1 MNTTAELRCRTAG
14 FQSMRRRSNAALPST
29 GSMAECMVIGPRQL
43 PMNCLFGPRPLG
55 AFRPLPRSTAESA
68 RKQPEGC
75 GPEGL
80 WFMGHAH
87 GSETK
92 GASHEPDGR
101 ASLSQ
106 ASRIGSVPRASSGSP
121 GRTRPTGFVGGQH
134 VWKEQSDA
142 SGASVALTSNFRLR
156 NGRYIFGLRSWRS
169 TAAYSLQLMAQLR
182 PTFLVG

>member
-1 MNTTAELRCRTAG
+1 MTGSWARTLRSNPKANARATDRNTCHEHHGRVALPHSRFSVDAAA
-14 FQSMRRRSNAALPST
+14 QQRRSTIDGFN
-29 GSMAECMVIGPRQL
+29 GRV
-43 PMNCLFGPRPLG
+43 
-55 AFRPLPRSTAESA
+55 
-68 RKQPEGC
+68 
-75 GPEGL
+75 
-80 WFMGHAH
+80 H
-87 GSETK
+87 GDRAK